1 MKLSIKERIIYWLAK
16 IMSKLSINKA
26 HRLGALFGK
35 ILYILPN
42 SIKTTSSINLNA
54 CFPNKSKEEHKEIL
68 KNTLI
73 ETGKSFF
80 ESPVLWFADI
90 SRIRYRI
97 INIEGEDILEQSFKE
112 GRGAIIIIPHL
123 GAWEMLSL
131 AISHKYPT
139 TTLYKPLRLK
149 GLEQKI
155 VQARS
160 RLGNNLVPTT
170 TTGVKAVFSA
180 IRKGE
185 IVAILAD
192 QNPGIDN
199 GIFSPFFGIPALTTT
214 LPSKLAQKTHAP
226 VFTLVAK
233 RCENG
238 FKIIWHKCEESTEN
252 SIYNPDLQKSVNALN
267 KMMEDCIEPNLTQYQ
282 WSYKR
287 FKNTPNNEKS
297 IYT

>member
-97 INIEGEDILEQSFKE
+97 ISIEGEDKLEQSFKE

-199 GIFSPFFGIPALTTT
+199 GIFSPFFGIPAI
-214 LPSKLAQKTHAP
+214 H
-226 VFTLVAK
+226 
-233 RCENG
+233 
-238 FKIIWHKCEESTEN
+238 I
-252 SIYNPDLQKSVNALN
+252 
-267 KMMEDCIEPNLTQYQ
+267 
-282 WSYKR
+282 
-287 FKNTPNNEKS
+287 
-297 IYT
+297 